1 MSGHSK
7 WAGIKHKKAVID
19 AKRGKIFTKIIKEI
33 NIAARQGGGDI
44 NGNARLRTAIEKAKS
59 VNMPQDNIKKAVQR
73 GTGELPGVTYEEFVY
88 EGYGPGGVAVLIE
101 ITTDNKNRTSSEIK
115 RIFSK
120 RGGNLGESGC
130 VAWIFSQKGY
140 FALDKTDVNE
150 DELMSLALEYGAED
164 FCADE
169 EDVFEIITSPSDF
182 EKMKEILAAKKIEIS
197 SCEITKQAHTQILL
211 EGKEAQ
217 QMLNLIDELEE
228 NDDVQNVYTNFDMS
242 QQETEKIGNE

>member
-7 WAGIKHKKAVID
+7 WAGIKHKKAIID
-19 AKRGKIFTKIIKEI
+19 TKRGKTFTKIIKEI

-44 NGNARLRTAIEKAKS
+44 NGNARLRTTIEKAKA
-59 VNMPQDNIKKAVQR
+59 VNMPQDNIKKAIQR
-73 GTGELPGVTYEEFVY
+73 GTGELPGVTYEEFLY
-88 EGYGPGGVAVLIE
+88 EGYGPGGVAVMVE

-130 VAWIFSQKGY
+130 VAWMFSQKGY
-140 FALDKTDVNE
+140 FAVDKTGVNE
-150 DELMSLALEYGAED
+150 EELMSLALEYGAED

-182 EKMKEILAAKKIEIS
+182 EKMKEILATKKIEIS
-197 SCEITKQAHTQILL
+197 SCEITKQAHTQISL

-217 QMLNLIDELEE
+217 QMINLIDELEE
-228 NDDVQNVYTNFDMS
+228 NDDVQNVYTNFDMPE
-242 QQETEKIGNE
+242 QEAEKVGNE

>member
-19 AKRGKIFTKIIKEI
+19 AKRGKLFTKIIKEI
-33 NIAARQGGGDI
+33 NIAARQGGGDMAS
-44 NGNARLRTAIEKAKS
+44 NARLRTAVEKAKAG
-59 VNMPQDNIKKAVQR
+59 NMPQDNIKKAIQR
-73 GTGELPGVTYEEFVY
+73 GTGELPGITYEEFLY
-88 EGYGPGGVAVLIE
+88 EGYGPGGVAVLVE

-120 RGGNLGESGC
+120 RNGNLGESGC
-130 VAWIFSQKGY
+130 VAWMFSAKGY
-140 FALDKTDVNE
+140 FVIDKINIKE

-164 FCADE
+164 FCADDK
-169 EDVFEIITSPSDF
+169 DVFEIITTPADF
-182 EKMKEILAAKKIEIS
+182 EKMKEILTGKKIEIS
-197 SCEITKQAHTQILL
+197 SCEITRQAHTQISL

-217 QMLNLIDELEE
+217 QMTALIDDLEE

-242 QQETEKIGNE
+242 EQEM